1 LVMVSMVQTCTVL
14 EIELCVIMVETCTV
28 LEIEV
33 CVVIV
38 IGVEVQTCT
47 VLEIEVCV
55 VIVIGVEVGTII
67 MEKHTCKSYHN
78 VMPRRGLFPTI

>member
-1 LVMVSMVQTCTVL
+1 MCVRRIELVTVSMVQTCTVL
-14 EIELCVIMVETCTV
+14 EIELCVVM
-28 LEIEV
+28 
-33 CVVIV
+33 
-38 IGVEVQTCT
+38 VQTCT

-67 MEKHTCKSYHN
+67 MKKHTCKSYHN